1 VDGKTLAR
9 ISAIAFVALAIT
21 ATAIDM
27 GRSDAAPG
35 PAAQVQPSIVRHD
48 ALDEQLTRCSL
59 AGEVGAQDPQCLK
72 AWAANRR
79 RFLGE
84 ARSQGSPETDRPE
97 VR

>member
-1 VDGKTLAR
+1 MDGKTLAR
-9 ISAIAFVALAIT
+9 VGAIAFVALAIT

-27 GRSDAAPG
+27 GRSDAAPE
-35 PAAQVQPSIVRHD
+35 AAAKVQPSIVRHD

-72 AWAANRR
+72 AWADNRH

-84 ARSQGSPETDRPE
+84 DPSHGSSSTILPE
-97 VR
+97 VP